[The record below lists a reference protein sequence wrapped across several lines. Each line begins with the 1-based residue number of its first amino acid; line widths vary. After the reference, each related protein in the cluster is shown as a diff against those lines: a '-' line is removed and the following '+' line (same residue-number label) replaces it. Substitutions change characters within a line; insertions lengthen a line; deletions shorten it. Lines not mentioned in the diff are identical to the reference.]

1 VGAASVA
8 ETGVGRSSRRSAEAA
23 PEAWTNAIAPI
34 AEKSLAA
41 GANEN
46 AAIQKKVQESYRV

>member
-1 VGAASVA
+1 VA
-8 ETGVGRSSRRSAEAA
+8 ESRVGRSSRRSAEAA
-23 PEAWTNAIAPI
+23 PEAWINAIAPI

-46 AAIQKKVQESYRV
+46 AAIQKKVPEIYRV